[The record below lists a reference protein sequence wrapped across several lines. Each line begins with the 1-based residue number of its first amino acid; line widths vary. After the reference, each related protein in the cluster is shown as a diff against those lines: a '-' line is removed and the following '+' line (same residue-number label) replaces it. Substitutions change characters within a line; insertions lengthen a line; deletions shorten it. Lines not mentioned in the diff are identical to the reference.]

1 MKAKVTPKKV
11 EAEPEM
17 IDARV
22 VEMKAETI
30 FTAAEVAVKLRTHR
44 YTVYK
49 LFKDGRLK
57 GFRVS
62 NQWRCT
68 ATELDRF
75 MSTSD

>member
-1 MKAKVTPKKV
+1 MKAKTVPIT
-11 EAEPEM
+11 AEEV
-17 IDARV
+17 AEKYSRV
-22 VEMKAETI
+22 VKAETV
-30 FTAAEVAVKLRTHR
+30 FTAAEVAAKLRTHR

-75 MSTSD
+75 MSTPD